1 MIMTSMMMMIMIM
14 IAIMMMSTS
23 QEAALI
29 GPSVAILEHSL
40 SLDMTSSPLT

>member
-1 MIMTSMMMMIMIM
+1 MMMMIMTAM
-14 IAIMMMSTS
+14 MMMSTS

-29 GPSVAILEHSL
+29 GPSVVILEHSL